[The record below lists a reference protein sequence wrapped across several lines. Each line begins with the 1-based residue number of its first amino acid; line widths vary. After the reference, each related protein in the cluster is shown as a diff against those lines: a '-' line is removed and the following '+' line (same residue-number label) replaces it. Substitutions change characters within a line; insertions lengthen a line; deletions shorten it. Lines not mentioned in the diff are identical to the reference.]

1 MGFLSEGRHTGLT
14 VSLGDPSGPHP
25 EKTGELVGLRQC
37 WAKSSTSLNETPMW
51 RTSAYTVRLASPNTR
66 SHTPGYGRQYCKQS
80 PNQPCHR
87 PMRDPSPGGTA
98 SVSCRYAAASCV
110 SPAPVHQS
118 EGTII
123 SLSHLWEA
131 WKLSLLGQILKWAS
145 WVLTNLSGPVP
156 SHGPQG
162 VFTACVSPWN
172 RKSLLLLNGY
182 PPFPKSSYKRTQKTP
197 GTCCRQNI

>member
-37 WAKSSTSLNETPMW
+37 WAESGTSLNETPMW
-51 RTSAYTVRLASPNTR
+51 RTSADTVRLASPNTR

-98 SVSCRYAAASCV
+98 SVSVVTLPLVAFPQHLCTSQRGPSFPYLICGRPENYPCWAKYWRGQAEC
-110 SPAPVHQS
+110 
-118 EGTII
+118 
-123 SLSHLWEA
+123 SL
-131 WKLSLLGQILKWAS
+131 
-145 WVLTNLSGPVP
+145 T
-156 SHGPQG
+156 
-162 VFTACVSPWN
+162 
-172 RKSLLLLNGY
+172 
-182 PPFPKSSYKRTQKTP
+182 
-197 GTCCRQNI
+197 